1 MNGAPVASIDKTD
14 GVNSTTNTKVNG
26 VEGDDDPSPID
37 HSNATTIVLSNG
49 DDDQRQNHS
58 AKNYIHLES
67 VRSDIVCEPL
77 PSKVIEETV
86 SGKTLS
92 NKTLDQGSII
102 DETVVK
108 DTSFHQETESTEL
121 TFKRE
126 SVYFPTDNANA
137 SEKDTVSEINEEDRN
152 AMEETFVKEV
162 FADVIIR
169 ESSGTTNESDDT
181 DVKAPTHQAA
191 TKEQVLREDSVETT
205 NESRQGTVRH
215 NCSRS
220 PSFPVDYTPR
230 HNIRN
235 ENTRRQVVAGESQP
249 QQPKSYANFNSKLV
263 TSSNTNELLRCLLS
277 VYLEETKSNGIDA
290 QSLRRRTFG
299 VPILVLKIE
308 TKPII
313 NDESDIGGLS
323 TNPAWISNEDIECI
337 SAYLNTRGFKFLCRD
352 GNCLCFSVNNRNTA
366 EVNSEINR
374 LQEGL
379 RNVCFGRFF
388 GRVVNGH
395 RINSLE
401 DLILS
406 FHIEGSTDRLLSWRF
421 YYLLS
426 ERGIIVDC
434 KQTRHVLLR
443 KSPRD
448 DLMTFSI
455 LLMYVWFLS
464 KLDHR
469 K

>member
-1 MNGAPVASIDKTD
+1 MSIHENDD
-14 GVNSTTNTKVNG
+14 VNSTTNKQING
-26 VEGDDDPSPID
+26 AEGDDVPSPID
-37 HSNATTIVLSNG
+37 HTKAKTNELLNKGG
-49 DDDQRQNHS
+49 DDQTKKHGTTTNALIEAAAND
-58 AKNYIHLES
+58 IILEKTTEDS
-67 VRSDIVCEPL
+67 
-77 PSKVIEETV
+77 SKVIEETV
-86 SGKTLS
+86 AKKTLS
-92 NKTLDQGSII
+92 DQTLDDGSTF
-102 DETVVK
+102 DKTYVK
-108 DTSFHQETESTEL
+108 DTSFHKETESNEL

-126 SVYFPTDNANA
+126 NVNFPTDNANT
-137 SEKDTVSEINEEDRN
+137 SEEDTVSEINEEDRD
-152 AMEETFVKEV
+152 AMEGTFVKEV
-162 FADVIIR
+162 FPDVIR

-181 DVKAPTHQAA
+181 DVKALTHQAA
-191 TKEQVLREDSVETT
+191 TKEQVLRDDSVGTI
-205 NESRQGTVRH
+205 NESQQGTVRH
-215 NCSRS
+215 NCSGS
-220 PSFPVDYTPR
+220 PSFPVDHTPR
-230 HNIRN
+230 HNSRN
-235 ENTRRQVVAGESQP
+235 ENTRRQIVTGESQP
-249 QQPKSYANFNSKLV
+249 QQLKRYANFNSKLV

-277 VYLEETKSNGIDA
+277 VYLEKTKSNGIDA

-308 TKPII
+308 TKPVI

-337 SAYLNTRGFKFLCRD
+337 TAYLNTRGFQFLCRD

-406 FHIEGSTDRLLSWRF
+406 FRIEGSTDRPLSWRF

-448 DLMTFSI
+448 ELMTFLI

-464 KLDHR
+464 KLDRR